1 MNAWRTPQRVVAA
14 DCSDQITDVG
24 RDRGPADTAARLPTP
39 VQTEAAPLPA
49 HQRLRLE
56 HNRGFEQAR
65 GQPIEPDEDQAICRA
80 QPEPCWRRPL
90 QDNKLLAEKCHL
102 GLANRMRSEQSAEQS
117 AE

>member
-24 RDRGPADTAARLPTP
+24 RADTAARLPTP
-39 VQTEAAPLPA
+39 VQTEAAPMPA

-102 GLANRMRSEQSAEQS
+102 GLANRMRSERSAEQF